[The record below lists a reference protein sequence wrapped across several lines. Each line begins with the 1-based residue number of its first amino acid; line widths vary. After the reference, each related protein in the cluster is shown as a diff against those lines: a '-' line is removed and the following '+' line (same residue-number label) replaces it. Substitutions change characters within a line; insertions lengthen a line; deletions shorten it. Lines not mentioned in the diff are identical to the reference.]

1 LANQTTAET
10 YGITIEELEGT
21 LEKDIIPSQKDSEK
35 FRQDDLEVIESGEP
49 KHIPEEELTTANGET
64 KILQTTKIPYKTNG
78 GGTDAVLL
86 YARDITALK
95 QYEQQLETQ
104 RDNLDLLNQVVRHDI
119 RNDLQLI
126 QAYGGMLA
134 EVDSLS
140 EQQQLFISKVLKAA
154 NNAVDLTTSAR
165 DLSEVM
171 LQDETELKPMPLAKT
186 VEQQVDRLQSETQSA
201 IVTIDG
207 SLPAVDVVADEL
219 LEAVFRNLLK
229 NAVQHNDKDVPEI
242 TISATV
248 DNHQVIV
255 NVADNGPGVSDAHKT
270 EIFGC
275 GNQGLKSEGTGIG
288 LHLVQTLVDRYGGSV
303 WVEDNDPEGAVFSV
317 QLQVDQTELCSLSNC
332 KSTAKLPRDQAPR
345 VPVSMT
351 HFTDTR

>member
-1 LANQTTAET
+1 MNPSAEDA
-10 YGITIEELEGT
+10 ERFKQEN
-21 LEKDIIPSQKDSEK
+21 EKI
-35 FRQDDLEVIESGEP
+35 IESGESM
-49 KHIPEEELTTANGET
+49 HIPEEELTTANGET
-64 KILQTTKIPYKTNG
+64 KILQTIKIPYKTNG

-140 EQQQLFISKVLKAA
+140 EQQQQFSSKVLKAA

-171 LQDETELKPMPLAKT
+171 LRDETETKPMPLAQT

-207 SLPAVDVVADEL
+207 SLPAVDVIADEL
-219 LEAVFRNLLK
+219 LEAIFRNLLK

-255 NVADNGPGVSDAHKT
+255 NVADNGPGVSDTQKT
-270 EIFGC
+270 EIFGR
-275 GNQGLKSEGTGIG
+275 GNQGLESEGTGIG
-288 LHLVQTLVDRYGGSV
+288 LHLVKTLVDRYGGTV
-303 WVEDNDPEGAVFSV
+303 WVEDNNPDGAVFAV
-317 QLQVDQTELCSLSNC
+317 ELQVD
-332 KSTAKLPRDQAPR
+332 K
-345 VPVSMT
+345 
-351 HFTDTR
+351 